1 MSSGIPVGGTYDMA
15 HPSASEKRPVTAAA
29 NGAENPS
36 EDVFMDID
44 LRRIGAAIRRNLLGV
59 IAILVIALAVGVLVT
74 LLMRPQYIST
84 SQVLIEQQADAII
97 EGAETQAYVPAQET
111 ERFLQTQVD
120 VIESYSL
127 AERVVESENLADRED
142 FFAAQGAELPQLDTA
157 EGIGDAGATGL
168 ARLRRETAIALVM
181 DGLSVDLPFD
191 SRLVSINFKSGDP
204 AIAAEMANSIA
215 ENFIEAN
222 LARKFDSS
230 AYAREFLAQQL
241 EDARN
246 KLEQS
251 EKDLNAF
258 SRAAGLIRVPGQGQD
273 ADQETTLSVTTET
286 LQQLNLAASQA
297 TAERIMAENSWR
309 SVANQPIS
317 SIPQVL
323 SNPAYTSLVRE
334 RAVVEARLA
343 EEKAR
348 HLDGH
353 PNVQAL
359 QAQANR
365 IDAQIQDVGQS
376 IKNSIRLGYQSTSDR
391 EDQIRSQVEAV
402 RESAL
407 DEQDRGVQYN
417 VLKRVA
423 ETDRALYNTLLTRF
437 NELNATAGATSNNV
451 SMVDTAQVPREPSSP
466 NLIINMAVALLG
478 GLLFAVGFVFLR
490 EQFDDVLRTPDD
502 VERKLGIPLLGLI
515 PMVQGNAPAE
525 DLEDPKSPVSEA
537 YQSLVTNL
545 RYSTGKGIPRTLTI
559 TSAQA
564 GEGKTT
570 SAGKLALEFAEL
582 GRKTLLIDADLRRP
596 TLHRKLNNRRQEG
609 FTTVLAGEKTI
620 DEVVVP
626 SGHPNLSYMTALPMP
641 PDPAALLG
649 GTRFDELISSLLTK
663 YDSVVFDAPPML
675 GLSDVPTLAAH
686 TDAILI
692 VIDAH
697 SGHRG
702 AVKSALRRLEM
713 VNANVIGAILTKFNP
728 RNVSGEYSYYG
739 SDYYQY
745 EHVEDDR

>member
-1 MSSGIPVGGTYDMA
+1 MPVSGTYEFA
-15 HPSASEKRPVTAAA
+15 QPEAAA
-29 NGAENPS
+29 QRKYPNLGDGADES
-36 EDVFMDID
+36 FLDID
-44 LRRIGAAIRRNLLGV
+44 LRRVGAAIRRNLIGI
-59 IAILVIALAVGVLVT
+59 IAILVIALAAGLLVT
-74 LLMRPQYIST
+74 LLMRPQFMAT

-97 EGAETQAYVPAQET
+97 EGAETQAYTPPQET

-120 VIESYSL
+120 VIESRSL

-142 FFAAQGAELPQLDTA
+142 FFEAQGADLPQLETVEGTGVSGA
-157 EGIGDAGATGL
+157 EGL
-168 ARLRRETAIALVM
+168 ARLRRETAIGLVM
-181 DGLSVDLPFD
+181 DGLTVELPVD
-191 SRLVSINFKSGDP
+191 SRLVSVHFQSGDP
-204 AIAAEMANSIA
+204 AIAAEMSNSISQ
-215 ENFIEAN
+215 NFIEAN

-241 EDARN
+241 EDARS

-258 SRAAGLIRVPGQGQD
+258 SRAAGLIRVAGQGQN

-286 LQQLNLAASQA
+286 LQQLNEAASIA

-309 SVANQPIS
+309 NVANKSVS

-323 SNPAYTSLVRE
+323 SNSAYTSLVRE
-334 RAVVEARLA
+334 RAVVEAALA
-343 EEKAR
+343 QERAR
-348 HLDGH
+348 HLDDH

-359 QAQANR
+359 EAQANR
-365 IDAQIQDVGQS
+365 INEQIQEVGQS
-376 IKNSIRLGYQSTSDR
+376 VKNSIRLAFEATRDR
-391 EDQIRSQVEAV
+391 ENEIRQQVGSV
-402 RESAL
+402 RDAAL

-437 NELNATAGATSNNV
+437 NELSATAGATSNNV
-451 SMVDTAQVPREPSSP
+451 SMVDVAQVPRTPSSP
-466 NLIINMAVALLG
+466 NLIINLIVALLG
-478 GLLFAVGFVFLR
+478 GTIVAAGFVFLR
-490 EQFDDVLRTPDD
+490 EQFDDVLRTPED

-515 PMVQGNAPAE
+515 PMSQGNAPAE

-545 RYSTGKGIPRTLTI
+545 RYSTGQGIPRTLTV

-596 TLHRKLNNRRQEG
+596 TLHRKLENRRQEG
-609 FTTVLAGEKTI
+609 FTTVLAGERSA

-626 SGHPNLSYMTALPMP
+626 SGQPNLSYMTALPMP

-649 GTRFDELISSLLTK
+649 GTQLDELIAHLMTQ

-675 GLSDVPTLAAH
+675 GLSDAPMLAAH
-686 TDAILI
+686 TDAILV

-713 VNANVIGAILTKFNP
+713 VNANVIGAVLTKFNP
-728 RNVSGEYSYYG
+728 KNVSGEYSYYG
-739 SDYYQY
+739 SDYYTY
-745 EHVEDDR
+745 DHAEDDQ

>member
-1 MSSGIPVGGTYDMA
+1 MSSAIPANGTYDAADPVMGS
-15 HPSASEKRPVTAAA
+15 PRPPKG
-29 NGAENPS
+29 GAGEYPT
-36 EDVFMDID
+36 EEAFLDID

-74 LLMRPQYIST
+74 LLMRPQYIAT
-84 SQVLIEQQADAII
+84 SQVLIEQNADTII
-97 EGAETQAYVPAQET
+97 EGADTQSVVPAQET

-120 VIESYSL
+120 VIQSFSL
-127 AERVVESENLADRED
+127 AERVVEAENLADRED
-142 FFAAQGAELPQLDTA
+142 FFAAQGSELPQTDSV
-157 EGIGDAGATGL
+157 GAGAANADAAL
-168 ARLRRETAIALVM
+168 ARLRRETAINLVM
-181 DGLSVDLPFD
+181 DGLSVSLPFD
-191 SRLVSINFKSGDP
+191 SRLVSVNFMSGNP
-204 AIAAEMANSIA
+204 AIAAELSNSISQ
-215 ENFIEAN
+215 NFIEAN

-230 AYAREFLAQQL
+230 AYARQFLAQQL

-258 SRAAGLIRVPGQGQD
+258 SRAAGLIRVPGQGQN

-286 LQQLNLAASQA
+286 LQQLNQAASQA
-297 TAERIMAENSWR
+297 TAERIAAENSWTSIAGQPVS
-309 SVANQPIS
+309 SV
-317 SIPQVL
+317 PQVL

-334 RAVVEARLA
+334 RAVVEGKLA

-348 HLDGH
+348 HLDDH
-353 PNVQAL
+353 PNVLAL
-359 QAQANR
+359 QAQADR
-365 IDAQIQDVGQS
+365 IDAQIQEVGRS
-376 IKNSIRLGYQSTSDR
+376 IKDSVRLTYQAARDR
-391 EDQIRSQVEAV
+391 ENEIRSQVGQV
-402 RESAL
+402 RNSAL
-407 DEQDRGVQYN
+407 DEQDRGVEYN

-423 ETDRALYNTLLTRF
+423 QTDRALYNTLLTRF
-437 NELNATAGATSNNV
+437 NELNATAGSTSNNV
-451 SMVDTAQVPREPSSP
+451 SMVDSAQVPRKPSSP
-466 NLIINMAVALLG
+466 NLIINLAVALLG
-478 GLLFAVGFVFLR
+478 GLFVAAGFVFLR
-490 EQFDDVLRTPDD
+490 EQFDDVLRTPED

-515 PMVQGNAPAE
+515 PMIQGNAPAE

-545 RYSTGKGIPRTLTI
+545 RYSTGEGIPRTLTV

-596 TLHRKLNNRRQEG
+596 TLHRKLDNRRQEG

-649 GTRFDELISSLLTK
+649 STRFDDLIADLLTR

-675 GLSDVPTLAAH
+675 GLSDAPTLAAH
-686 TDAILI
+686 TDAILV

-702 AVKSALRRLEM
+702 AVKAALRRLEM

-745 EHVEDDR
+745 EHEDDEQ

>member
-1 MSSGIPVGGTYDMA
+1 MSSGIPMNGTYETANPAGMGGK
-15 HPSASEKRPVTAAA
+15 PYPTQETAS
-29 NGAENPS
+29 G
-36 EDVFMDID
+36 DGFIDID
-44 LRRIGAAIRRNLLGV
+44 LRRVGAAIRRNLIGV
-59 IAILVIALAVGVLVT
+59 LAIIVIALAAGVLVT
-74 LLMRPQYIST
+74 LLMRPQFVAT

-120 VIESYSL
+120 VIESRSL
-127 AERVVESENLADRED
+127 AERVVEAENLANRED
-142 FFAAQGAELPQLDTA
+142 FFEAQGVPLPQLD
-157 EGIGDAGATGL
+157 GADVAQVTGTDGL
-168 ARLRRETAIALVM
+168 ERLRRETAIDLIM
-181 DGLSVDLPFD
+181 DGLSVELPVD
-191 SRLVSINFKSGDP
+191 SRLVSIHFRSGDA
-204 AIAAEMANSIA
+204 AIAAEMSNSIA

-241 EDARN
+241 EDART

-258 SRAAGLIRVPGQGQD
+258 SRAAGLIRVTGQGQN

-286 LQQLNLAASQA
+286 LQQLNEAASQA

-309 SVANQPIS
+309 NVSNQPVS

-323 SNPAYTSLVRE
+323 GNNAYTSLVRE
-334 RAVVEARLA
+334 RAVVEAALA
-343 EEKAR
+343 EERAR
-348 HLDGH
+348 HLDEH
-353 PNVQAL
+353 PNVKAL
-359 QAQANR
+359 EAQARR
-365 IDAQIQDVGQS
+365 IDSQIQDVGQS
-376 IKNSIRLGYQSTSDR
+376 IKNSIRLAYEATRDR
-391 EDQIRSQVEAV
+391 ENEIRAQVGQV
-402 RESAL
+402 RDFAL

-451 SMVDTAQVPREPSSP
+451 SMVDMAQVPRAPSSP
-466 NLIINMAVALLG
+466 NLIINMVVALLG
-478 GLLFAVGFVFLR
+478 GLILAAGFVFLR
-490 EQFDDVLRTPDD
+490 EQFDDVLRTPED

-515 PMVQGNAPAE
+515 PMIQGNAPAE

-545 RYSTGKGIPRTLTI
+545 RYSSGAGIPRTLTV

-596 TLHRKLNNRRQEG
+596 TLHRKLENRRQEG
-609 FTTVLAGEKTI
+609 FTTVLAGERTI

-649 GTRFDELISSLLTK
+649 GTRFDELVAKLLSK

-675 GLSDVPTLAAH
+675 GLSDAPILAAH

-728 RNVSGEYSYYG
+728 KNVSGEYSYYG
-739 SDYYQY
+739 SDYYTY
-745 EHVEDDR
+745 EHTDEDQ